1 MNSLLRSPE
10 SETKSIRDI
19 PGVLEPKPS
28 APSVPATPP
37 LYMSAERAVE
47 AACEVVAGAP
57 PPLGQA
63 LQELQKVVHTH
74 QVRGD
79 LAAKIMAWW
88 ESALD
93 GTRDAYTK
101 GALTGRWALLL
112 YDPMEKP

>member
-1 MNSLLRSPE
+1 MKSMFRSSE

-28 APSVPATPP
+28 VPSVPVTPQ
-37 LYMSAERAVE
+37 LYMSSERAV
-47 AACEVVAGAP
+47 AVACEVVAGAP
-57 PPLGQA
+57 PPMGQA
-63 LQELQKVVHTH
+63 LQELQKVVYAH

-88 ESALD
+88 ESAPD
-93 GTRDAYTK
+93 GARDAYTK

-112 YDPMEKP
+112 YDPTRK